1 MLSIEKYKSFSNKK
15 RKNKIKKLDNNKKIS
30 TFAIPNRTGVT
41 KRSLVTE

>member
-1 MLSIEKYKSFSNKK
+1 MLSIEEYKSFSNKK
-15 RKNKIKKLDNNKKIS
+15 LKNKIKKLDNNKKIS